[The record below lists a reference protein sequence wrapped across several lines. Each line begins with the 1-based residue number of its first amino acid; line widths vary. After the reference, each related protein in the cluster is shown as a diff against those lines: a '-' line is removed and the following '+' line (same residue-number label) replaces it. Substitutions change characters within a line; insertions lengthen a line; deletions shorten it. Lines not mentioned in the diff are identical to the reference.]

1 MERITKFRGRLL
13 LLIFVAVLSF
23 FAIRLYSLQIVETGG
38 VTDNT
43 TKFSVMTR
51 VKAARGDI
59 LDRNG
64 NVLVSNR
71 ASYDLIIFHDVL
83 RSAEGT
89 NNYLYQLACNC
100 KQS

>member
-1 MERITKFRGRLL
+1 MERITKLRGRLL
-13 LLIFVAVLSF
+13 LLIFAAVVVF
-23 FAIRLYSLQIVETGG
+23 FAVRLYSLQIIETGG

-89 NNYLYQLACNC
+89 ND
-100 KQS
+100 